1 MDDLAQALN
10 RLAPELASGG
20 AGIEG
25 LTQLSGGASLQTF
38 AFSVMTPDG
47 SVPLILRRR
56 PVALAE
62 GATAA
67 PLATEAALIA
77 AAGARGAPVAQVV
90 RVAGPEDGLGE
101 ALVMRR
107 VEGET
112 LGRRIVRG
120 ERFADVRSRLARQC
134 GEILRIIHAT
144 PPPPGVRLATSD
156 AAGELD
162 RYETAYRASGAER
175 PVLELAFRHLRSH
188 APPAAEPKL
197 LHGDFRTGNLMVDPE
212 RGVVAALDWELSHIG
227 DPAEDLGWLCVNSW
241 RFGAADRPV
250 GGFGDYEDLLAGYG
264 DAAMTRERV
273 RYWQMLGS
281 LKWGVMCLMMFTGAG
296 GPAGEAALERHVI
309 GRRVSETEI
318 DILTLMEGAR

>member
-1 MDDLAQALN
+1 MDDLAQALE
-10 RLAPELASGG
+10 RLAPQLAPGG
-20 AGIEG
+20 TGIEG

-38 AFSVMTPDG
+38 AFSVTTPG
-47 SVPLILRRR
+47 GPVPLILRRR
-56 PVALAE
+56 PVPLAE

-67 PLATEAALIA
+67 PLAAEAALIA
-77 AAGARGAPVAQVV
+77 AAGARGAPVAEVV
-90 RVAGPEDGLGE
+90 RLAEPEDGVGE
-101 ALVMRR
+101 ALIMRR

-112 LGRRIVRG
+112 LGRRIVHG
-120 ERFADVRSRLARQC
+120 ERFAAARPRLARQC

-162 RYETAYRASGAER
+162 RYEAAYRASGAER
-175 PVLELAFRHLRSH
+175 PVLELAFRHLRTH
-188 APPAAEPKL
+188 APAPVEPRL
-197 LHGDFRTGNLMVDPE
+197 LHGDFRTGNLMVDPD

-241 RFGAADRPV
+241 RFGAPERPV

-264 DAAMTRERV
+264 DPAMTLDRV

-296 GPAGEAALERHVI
+296 GPSGEAALERHVI

-318 DILTLMEGAR
+318 DILTLLERAR